1 MAFITVFQVMTTDNW
16 PWLMYETY
24 NASGYFALFF
34 FPAVI
39 IIGNII
45 VLNLFL
51 AILLANFSGD
61 DDEDAHGAERGSPPS
76 SPEKAP
82 AKGGGSKRRLTEG
95 GAAGPESD
103 GGIAPRLPDGRARC
117 GAAGAAAAALPVVG
131 RDARREGGGEG
142 AAAREGAAR
151 DAERLLKKQKQSL
164 MRATTSKYGA
174 LNAWEVAYFKD
185 KFAHHDLDGDGFLT
199 LGEVHDLL
207 HVMKEEP
214 QSSRTWDLLDTGAEN
229 GDLITQGEFLN
240 FLSIKRSEDQIKGAQ
255 EENATLTGAE
265 AAKKERL
272 RARMKL
278 RAARRRGWSGWLKG
292 HAERVGRH
300 LSAATVEKL
309 PALGE
314 FATDALGAERSR
326 NVQRIVYSKALWYIT
341 VACICVSSMLLT
353 QDIDRYVYE
362 QRRAAGAPTLSD
374 GGRFNEWTII
384 ISDAIFMLLTGVDIL
399 LRCVTEGARFWTHP
413 WHYLDALVLLVS
425 ILKLCFKQELQRSL
439 TAACSLRILMLLPRF
454 GELRKLS
461 EAILRALP
469 AMLVTFAATS
479 IVWVIFA
486 ILAVNMYGGMFWQ
499 CVALAD
505 AAGVPGCGVPLAA
518 NSSSE
523 FDTSGVFSRYTD
535 PIGCRY
541 APAPLAVPHGVVPGA
556 TTSARSAAAPSRSRR
571 SPTAASGSRS
581 R

>member
-1 MAFITVFQVMTTDNW
+1 MD
-16 PWLMYETY
+16 
-24 NASGYFALFF
+24 
-34 FPAVI
+34 
-39 IIGNII
+39 
-45 VLNLFL
+45 
-51 AILLANFSGD
+51 
-61 DDEDAHGAERGSPPS
+61 RRSPHPLDK
-76 SPEKAP
+76 P
-82 AKGGGSKRRLTEG
+82 L
-95 GAAGPESD
+95 
-103 GGIAPRLPDGRARC
+103 
-117 GAAGAAAAALPVVG
+117 
-131 RDARREGGGEG
+131 
-142 AAAREGAAR
+142 AAR
-151 DAERLLKKQKQSL
+151 
-164 MRATTSKYGA
+164 
-174 LNAWEVAYFKD
+174 
-185 KFAHHDLDGDGFLT
+185 
-199 LGEVHDLL
+199 
-207 HVMKEEP
+207 
-214 QSSRTWDLLDTGAEN
+214 
-229 GDLITQGEFLN
+229 
-240 FLSIKRSEDQIKGAQ
+240 
-255 EENATLTGAE
+255 
-265 AAKKERL
+265 
-272 RARMKL
+272 
-278 RAARRRGWSGWLKG
+278 
-292 HAERVGRH
+292 
-300 LSAATVEKL
+300 
-309 PALGE
+309 
-314 FATDALGAERSR
+314 
-326 NVQRIVYSKALWYIT
+326 VQ
-341 VACICVSSMLLT
+341 
-353 QDIDRYVYE
+353 
-362 QRRAAGAPTLSD
+362 LSD

-556 TTSARSAAAPSRSRR
+556 TTSAQCGCTFEEQKVTYGGERIEISVNARVGCAPTTIDGVEVAWLPGYPNFDNFGKAFVALFQISTLDGWSNLMYFAMDVTALETQPHRESELWSPILYFFVFIIFGVLFITNIFVGVVIDEFQKIKREYDGSAFLTDEQASWVYDEPPIWHMPMRQCLGRLLLRVAPEQAYDVYAADLRQFPANGYSLWGLRQSMALQPAKYSKAEVHRVEQQMAVAWA
-571 SPTAASGSRS
+571 SADGPLNTSCAAFDPASGSAGGGTA
-581 R
+581 